1 MKRNAIKLISA
12 AVFAVVFAV
21 TFTACGNDPVTPD
34 NPINKKGHEDPTKMV
49 IELYECHM
57 HADWNKIDVEGGAHQ
72 DPETKAKYLKKVQEI
87 AFENKEGK
95 GWGYADG
102 SQKSFFVRQSANYY
116 TGSNFTPA
124 PVYLLFIKYYDK
136 KGQLM
141 NNQFIEGGQDRLHQH
156 YFTISNATELMTGA
170 ALADGTQT
178 TNYIDYKYTDTT
190 PWNKTH
196 HSGEAKIT
204 GRSNPIGLKGAIRF
218 LKNRVKFDL
227 RIQLWHAFKGK
238 KDPAAS
244 DFDPFYKRSAYSQA
258 FGTSDIN
265 VTVPIVV
272 YASREEY
279 IDGLESSTDVSKVP
293 ENSYDAAG
301 NALIQAIMKAFNL
314 TWTEALTDYQKFI
327 WDDSDGESGHVWL

>member
-1 MKRNAIKLISA
+1 M
-12 AVFAVVFAV
+12 
-21 TFTACGNDPVTPD
+21 
-34 NPINKKGHEDPTKMV
+34 
-49 IELYECHM
+49 
-57 HADWNKIDVEGGAHQ
+57 
-72 DPETKAKYLKKVQEI
+72 QEI

-102 SQKSFFVRQSANYY
+102 SQKSFYVRQSANYY

-190 PWNKTH
+190 PWDKTH

-204 GRSNPIGLKGAIRF
+204 GRSNPIGLKGAMRF
-218 LKNRVKFDL
+218 LKNRVSL
-227 RIQLWHAFKGK
+227 TC
-238 KDPAAS
+238 
-244 DFDPFYKRSAYSQA
+244 AYSS
-258 FGTSDIN
+258 GTHSKARKIRLRA
-265 VTVPIVV
+265 T
-272 YASREEY
+272 
-279 IDGLESSTDVSKVP
+279 STHST
-293 ENSYDAAG
+293 SARLTARLS
-301 NALIQAIMKAFNL
+301 ALG
-314 TWTEALTDYQKFI
+314 Y
-327 WDDSDGESGHVWL
+327 

>member
-1 MKRNAIKLISA
+1 
-12 AVFAVVFAV
+12 
-21 TFTACGNDPVTPD
+21 
-34 NPINKKGHEDPTKMV
+34 
-49 IELYECHM
+49 
-57 HADWNKIDVEGGAHQ
+57 
-72 DPETKAKYLKKVQEI
+72 
-87 AFENKEGK
+87 
-95 GWGYADG
+95 
-102 SQKSFFVRQSANYY
+102 
-116 TGSNFTPA
+116 
-124 PVYLLFIKYYDK
+124 
-136 KGQLM
+136 M

-170 ALADGTQT
+170 PLADGTQT

-190 PWNKTH
+190 PWDKTH
-196 HSGEAKIT
+196 HSGEAEIT
-204 GRSNPIGLKGAIRF
+204 GRSNPIGLKGAMRF